1 MGTNKIL
8 KLIPKCHVSKYD
20 LLKKILNENESL
32 HDLLKKILIYKIYN
46 SNYLKIYNYNFIEII
61 Y

>member
-32 HDLLKKILIYKIYN
+32 HDLLKKYLFIRYIILII
-46 SNYLKIYNYNFIEII
+46 
-61 Y
+61 